1 MSDNHFGEKDA
12 TSNKEPDYDTP
23 VTRKLQT
30 DQLGDRYVQ
39 SRGVNNIEALR
50 AAAKSSAFGK
60 RMLWVIGICVE
71 VVAFAYAIQA
81 STR

>member
-1 MSDNHFGEKDA
+1 MSDINFDEKDA

-23 VTRKLQT
+23 AVTELET
-30 DQLGDRYVQ
+30 DQLGDSYVQ
-39 SRGVNNIEALR
+39 SRGVNNIDALR

-71 VVAFAYAIQA
+71 IVAFAYAIQA